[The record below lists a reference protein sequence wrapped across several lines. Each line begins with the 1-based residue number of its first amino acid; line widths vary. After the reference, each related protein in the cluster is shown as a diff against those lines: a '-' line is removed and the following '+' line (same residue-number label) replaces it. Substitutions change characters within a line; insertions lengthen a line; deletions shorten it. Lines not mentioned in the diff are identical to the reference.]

1 MKKIILFLTCIL
13 FVVGCSCSNDKAT
26 DAVEKYLNEY
36 KGLSDN
42 VLKDVDKLIEK
53 EEIEDKH
60 RDTYK
65 EIMKKQYRD
74 LNYTIENETYDGDE
88 AKVTVKI
95 TVYDLYKVEKDARE
109 HLNKNQEDFLTDGVY
124 DAKKYLEY
132 KLDKMKDVNETISY
146 NIVFKV
152 IKSDGKWQ
160 VEQPNEETLEKIHGI
175 YNYEQD

>member
-1 MKKIILFLTCIL
+1 MKKIILFLVCTFL
-13 FVVGCSCSNDKAT
+13 VVGCSCSNDKAT

-42 VLKDVDKLIEK
+42 VLKDIDRLIEH
-53 EEIEDKH
+53 EELEDKH
-60 RDTYK
+60 HDTYK
-65 EIMKKQYRD
+65 EVMKRQYRD
-74 LNYTIENETYDGDE
+74 LNYTIENEAYDGDE

-95 TVYDLYKVEKDARE
+95 TVYDLYKVEKESRE
-109 HLNKNQEDFLTDGVY
+109 HLEKNQDDFLTDGAY

-132 KLDKMKDVNETISY
+132 KLDKMKDAKDTISY

-152 IKSDGKWQ
+152 HKTDGKWQ

-175 YNYEQD
+175 YNYEQN